1 MKKYSLHSL
10 LCMLLALLIVCSPVL
25 SSAAETAVV
34 RYPQLFNEDDPQ
46 SEYILAILNL
56 GLRLSGKKY
65 QLAATDLK
73 MQQARVI
80 QEMLSEHGEADLLW
94 TMTSAEREA
103 QLLAIKIPIDKG
115 LIGWRI
121 SLVKAERSSIFHGVR
136 TVRDL
141 QAFKAGQEHDWPD
154 TPILQSNGLP
164 VVTATAYDA
173 LFNMLTGKRFDYFPR
188 SVMEIGDELRVHPE
202 HNLEIEQEIVLH
214 YPAALYFFVS
224 PRRPELARDLRV
236 GLEKAVADGS
246 FEKLFRKYQLPM
258 VKSANLGKRRVLEL
272 KNPLLGPNS
281 LPEKRPELWYRP

>member
-1 MKKYSLHSL
+1 MKKYPLHSF
-10 LCMLLALLIVCSPVL
+10 LCMLLALLIIGSPIL
-25 SSAAETAVV
+25 SAAAETAVV
-34 RYPQLFNEDDPQ
+34 RYPQLFTEDDPQ

-65 QLAATDLK
+65 QLAATNLK

-103 QLLAIKIPIDKG
+103 QLLAVKIPIDKG

-121 SLVKAERSSIFHGVR
+121 ALVKAERRDIFHGVKSVQDMR
-136 TVRDL
+136 S
-141 QAFKAGQEHDWPD
+141 FKAGQEHDWPD

-188 SVMEIGDELRVHPE
+188 SIMEIGDELRVHPE
-202 HNLEIEQEIVLH
+202 HNLEIEQQIVLH

-236 GLEKAVADGS
+236 GLEKAIANGS
-246 FEKLFRKYQLPM
+246 FESLFRKYQLPM
-258 VKSANLGKRRVLEL
+258 IKSANLGKRRVLEL

-281 LPEKRPELWYRP
+281 LPDKRPELWYRP